1 MPRGEGPGR
10 QLGFLGHVN
19 LVFLT
24 YAASAALVFGV
35 SVLLARAL
43 GPDGRGVYAVFLL
56 SASITQAL
64 LSLGLGVS
72 AVYFL
77 GKNAASLPRLVAN
90 VQQVTIA
97 SAIVSGLLVLL
108 AWPTIGDRLLDEG
121 APYWVFAFAVPL
133 FLSYNVL
140 TAVLQGQ
147 SRFLAMNAVVLAQP
161 LVLFCLLAAGMG
173 AGDAGTRAAL
183 LFWCAA
189 TAGATALA
197 LVLLGPAALRLRELV
212 TFDLP
217 SMREQ
222 VQFGMKG
229 QIGNVVQL
237 LNYRLDQ
244 YIVLLFVSAAGV
256 GVYAVS
262 VTMSQS
268 IWLLAN
274 AVAAVLAPRLTASAP
289 SEAARV
295 TPLVCRNTLLM
306 SAVAALGLG
315 VVSPWLLPA
324 LFGGDFDAAVAPLLW
339 LLPGTVALAGSKVLT
354 SYVFS
359 QGQVFTNSMITL
371 ASLAVTLV
379 ADFALIPAFGVTGA
393 AIASSIAYG
402 VHFALSLVAYRRL
415 SGGSGWD
422 AVMVRA
428 DDLRR
433 LLDAARGRPAAVQP

>member
-1 MPRGEGPGR
+1 MPASDRPGR

-19 LVFLT
+19 VVFLT
-24 YAASAALVFGV
+24 YVGSAALTFGM

-43 GPDGRGVYAVFLL
+43 GPDGRGIYALFLL
-56 SASITQAL
+56 SASLAQAA

-77 GKNAASLPRLVAN
+77 GKGTASPARVVADAQHVTLAATV
-90 VQQVTIA
+90 
-97 SAIVSGLLVLL
+97 VSGVLVLI
-108 AWPTIGDRLLDEG
+108 AWPTIGGRLLDEG

-133 FLSYNVL
+133 FLNYNVL

-161 LVLFCLLAAGMG
+161 LVLLALLAAAMGMG
-173 AGDAGTRAAL
+173 DVGTRGAL

-189 TAGATALA
+189 TGGATLRALA
-197 LVLLGPAALRLRELV
+197 LLGPALRPRALF
-212 TFDLP
+212 TIDLA
-217 SMREQ
+217 SLREQ
-222 VQFGMKG
+222 VRFGMKG
-229 QIGNVVQL
+229 QIGNLVQL

-256 GVYAVS
+256 GIYAVS

-268 IWLLAN
+268 IWFLAN
-274 AVAAVLAPRLTASAP
+274 AVAVVLLPRLTAADP

-295 TPLVCRNTLLM
+295 TPLVCRNTLLV
-306 SAVAALGLG
+306 SALAALGLG
-315 VVSPWLLPA
+315 AVSFWLVPG
-324 LFGGDFDAAVAPLLW
+324 LFGEEFDSAVRPLLW

-354 SYVFS
+354 SYIFS
-359 QGQVFTNSMITL
+359 QGQPLTNSMITL
-371 ASLAVTLV
+371 AALGVTLV
-379 ADFALIPAFGVTGA
+379 ADLALIPPFEVMGA
-393 AIASSIAYG
+393 AIASSLAYG
-402 VHFALSLVAYRRL
+402 VHFILSLYAYRRL

-422 AVMVRA
+422 AVVVRA

-433 LLDAARGRPAAVQP
+433 LLDAARSRPAPAQP